1 MMDAERDNLVAG
13 LFGSQQ
19 QADAAVER
27 LHRIGVADADVE
39 IGAPEP
45 GRYRIERHESAE
57 FWTAVRKGMMIG
69 AVIGSAISTGIM
81 SFAVPG
87 LTLAGLIELGV
98 PMGAFW
104 GIFVGGLSGVAAKA
118 VSLAEGEPR
127 YAVTDECSDVLVI
140 VHAGDRF
147 GAAHEAMERQHPR
160 HLLVDVPAVHHTQPQ
175 LTATA

>member
-1 MMDAERDNLVAG
+1 MDAERERLVAG

-19 QADAAVER
+19 QAEAALDG
-27 LHRIGVADADVE
+27 LHRVGVADADVE

-45 GRYRIERHESAE
+45 GRYRFERHESAE
-57 FWTAVRKGMMIG
+57 FWTAVRNGMVIG
-69 AVIGSAISTGIM
+69 AVIGSAVAMSIM
-81 SFAVPG
+81 WFAVPG

-127 YAVTDECSDVLVI
+127 HTITPDSSDVLVV

-147 GAAHEAMERQHPR
+147 GTAHEAMERRHPR
-160 HLLVDVPAVHHTQPQ
+160 YFLIDVPAVHQTQ
-175 LTATA
+175 LHSGATV

>member
-1 MMDAERDNLVAG
+1 MDAERESLVVG

-19 QADAAVER
+19 QADAALEGLNRV
-27 LHRIGVADADVE
+27 GVADADVE

-45 GRYRIERHESAE
+45 GQYRIERHESAE

-69 AVIGSAISTGIM
+69 AVIGSAISMGIM
-81 SFAVPG
+81 WFAVPG
-87 LTLAGLIELGV
+87 LTLAGLIALGV

-104 GIFVGGLSGVAAKA
+104 GIFLGGLGGVAAKA

-127 YAVTDECSDVLVI
+127 HTITPESSDVLMI

-147 GAAHEAMERQHPR
+147 GTAHEAMERRHPR
-160 HLLVDVPAVHHTQPQ
+160 YFLIDVPAVHHTQPH
-175 LTATA
+175 LAATG

>member
-1 MMDAERDNLVAG
+1 MNAEREAVVAG

-19 QADAAVER
+19 QADAALGR

-39 IGAPEP
+39 IGTPEP
-45 GRYRIERHESAE
+45 GRYRIEHHESAE
-57 FWTAVRKGMMIG
+57 FWTAVRKGMLIG
-69 AVIGSAISTGIM
+69 AVVGSAVAMAIM
-81 SFAVPG
+81 WFAVPG
-87 LTLAGLIELGV
+87 LTLAGLIELSV

-127 YAVTDECSDVLVI
+127 CAITPDSSDVLMI
-140 VHAGDRF
+140 VHAGNRY
-147 GAAHEAMERQHPR
+147 GPAHKAMERQHPR
-160 HLLVDVPAVHHTQPQ
+160 HLLIDVPAVHHAQPH

>member
-1 MMDAERDNLVAG
+1 MDAARESLVAG

-19 QADAAVER
+19 QADAALEG

-45 GRYRIERHESAE
+45 GQYRIERHESAE
-57 FWTAVRKGMMIG
+57 FWTAVRNGMIIG
-69 AVIGSAISTGIM
+69 AVVGSAIAMGIM

-87 LTLAGLIELGV
+87 LTLAGLLELSV

-104 GIFVGGLSGVAAKA
+104 GVFIGGLSGVAVKA

-127 YAVTDECSDVLVI
+127 YAITDESSDVLVV

-147 GAAHEAMERQHPR
+147 GTAHEEMERQRPR
-160 HLLVDVPAVHHTQPQ
+160 HLLIDVPAVHH
-175 LTATA
+175 A